1 MHKHQ
6 GRPKNTCSVVLIQ
19 HIKSIAPMTMITPST
34 DTSDTHHLSCLKVFS
49 QPVELPCRAV
59 VCAACIIS
67 WLTLSASSQCP
78 CCYSE
83 TPLDPA
89 HINPAPSLILELLGG
104 ILVSCSTCKAD
115 VMAGSLCRHQ
125 CCPQSSTVSKDE
137 LQATSSVIQQLLS
150 GSPENVVELP
160 TRGTVS
166 DIHIN
171 LAPIII
177 LIYHF

>member
-1 MHKHQ
+1 M
-6 GRPKNTCSVVLIQ
+6 VLIQ
-19 HIKSIAPMTMITPST
+19 YIKSIAPTTMITPPMHI
-34 DTSDTHHLSCLKVFS
+34 SDTQTLSAIDHLRCPVCLEVFS

-59 VCAACIIS
+59 VCAARIIS

-89 HINPAPSLILELLGG
+89 HINPAPSLILELLGDM
-104 ILVSCSTCKAD
+104 LVSCSTCKAD
-115 VMAGSLCRHQ
+115 VKAGSLCRHQ
-125 CCPQSSTVSKDE
+125 CCPQSNTVSKDE

-160 TRGTVS
+160 TRRTVS

-171 LAPIII
+171 IAPIII